1 MSKPDDPAEAPSL
14 PDAMRAES
22 EWLLARETDPSA
34 PAPSPEIAADYA
46 ELEALLGSL
55 PSGCTGER
63 WQEEVLRA
71 ASALPSRPWWR
82 TPVFKWVTTGALA
95 TAASVVVWRLL
106 PRTPDLEV
114 RFRHTSTT
122 RSTPGEHVI
131 GDHLVIT
138 ARPREAGDL
147 RVYRSDGAL
156 VGRCPHGPGCKAGAH
171 GVQTIDITLDAPVQ
185 YQVILVDGVSDA
197 PPDGSIDAYLAA
209 ARAANARV
217 IIYQPIDVH

>member
-1 MSKPDDPAEAPSL
+1 MSKPDNPAEVQFLHA
-14 PDAMRAES
+14 AMRAES

-55 PSGCTGER
+55 PSGWAGER

-95 TAASVVVWRLL
+95 TAASVVVWTLL

-114 RFRHTSTT
+114 GFRYTATT
-122 RSTPGEHVI
+122 RGTPGEHVI

-138 ARPREAGDL
+138 AHPREAGDL

-156 VGRCPHGPGCKAGAH
+156 VGRCPHGPGCKAGAR
-171 GVQTIDITLDAPVQ
+171 GAQTIDITLDAPVQ
-185 YQVILVDGVSDA
+185 YQVILVDGVSNT
-197 PPDGSIDAYLAA
+197 PPDGPIDVYLAA
-209 ARAANARV
+209 ARAANAR
-217 IIYQPIDVH
+217 ITIYKPIDVH